1 MVTRALGI
9 GLAALFVGAM
19 AHAQQKQ
26 VKLEL
31 VRTIQAEGGVIHAAS
46 FSPDG
51 KWLATAGELGDLR
64 MLEVATGKVLWNEK
78 PGDHWSG
85 VVAFSPDGERV
96 ACGGRHLTIHDAA
109 TGKERLRVEGSGPK
123 GFAWLADGR
132 GFAYARGGDLVVDKS
147 GQAVVRASFEYPI
160 NTIAAG
166 DVGDLWVGD
175 NVGRVWRVL
184 DGDDPP
190 VLQSDHRQGDRLVR
204 SVRLCV
210 VAGVLFDLASKGP
223 LRRGSELFDVPATP
237 FALAVAPDGRS
248 FAVGGVES
256 RSEGGT
262 RGQAV
267 VRWWREGGTA
277 FDDVVVTG
285 SVAALAFHPDGTRL
299 FVSTY
304 EGGQALYERGGEPT
318 PVPSHPAEVKKVA
331 LTLDGTAVAVQGTQ
345 WSVHALDGRP
355 TRVLRGAARVRP
367 GRRAA
372 ELLVEHPGKVVV
384 WDASSGKELR
394 SLITRRFPYGASAIG
409 PGDLLFV
416 EGSLFDEA
424 GTCVGHLPEDVHFFQ
439 SPCVAHASDG
449 RWAIGGVW
457 GNHGDVGCLLLT
469 GSQGKEPVM
478 VDERPV
484 YFVTFSPD
492 GKHLYYVHSNGWSSS
507 AHPDDGRLCIRDTGT
522 TALLDEVDARIA
534 QWVFLDDSRALV
546 RSEGRLQL
554 WDVDKRRPIQTLL
567 TGIGAFQVTDDRRT
581 LVIQDR
587 GPRGLATEVRVYRL
601 E

>member
-1 MVTRALGI
+1 
-9 GLAALFVGAM
+9 M

-64 MLEVATGKVLWNEK
+64 MLEVATGKVLWREK
-78 PGDHWSG
+78 PGDLCSG
-85 VVAFSPDGERV
+85 LVEFSPDGERV
-96 ACGGRHLTIHDAA
+96 ACRGRHLTIHDAVS
-109 TGKERLRVEGSGPK
+109 GKEQSRVEGIGSG
-123 GFAWLADGR
+123 GFAWFPDGR
-132 GFAYARGGDLVVDKS
+132 GIAYARGRDLVVDV
-147 GQAVVRASFEYPI
+147 GGRAVARASFEDPI
-160 NTIAAG
+160 ETIAVGAAG
-166 DVGDLWVGD
+166 DLLVGDG
-175 NVGRVWRVL
+175 VGRVWRVPA
-184 DGDDPP
+184 GEAGPA
-190 VLQSDHRQGDRLVR
+190 LQFDHRQGSHPVR
-204 SVRLCV
+204 SIRLCL
-210 VAGVLFDLASKGP
+210 VAGVLFDLAWKRP
-223 LRRGSELFDVPATP
+223 LRRGSEVFAGPSTP

-248 FAVGGVES
+248 FAVGGSQSFREAPA
-256 RSEGGT
+256 GK
-262 RGQAV
+262 AV

-277 FDDVVVTG
+277 YDDVVVPG
-285 SVAALAFHPDGTRL
+285 SVAALAFHPDGTQL

-304 EGGQALYERGGEPT
+304 EGGQALHERGHEPT
-318 PVPSHPAEVKKVA
+318 PVASHPAEVKKVA

-345 WSVHALDGRP
+345 WIVHALDGRP

-372 ELLVEHPGKVVV
+372 ELLVEHPGKVVL
-384 WDASSGKELR
+384 WDASSGKELS

-416 EGSLFDEA
+416 EGALFDEA
-424 GTCVGHLPEDVHFFQ
+424 GTCVGQLPEDVHFFQ
-439 SPCVAHASDG
+439 SPCVARASDG

-469 GSQGKEPVM
+469 GSHGKEPVM

-492 GKHLYYVHSNGWSSS
+492 GKHLYYVRPNGWSS

-522 TALLDEVDARIA
+522 TALLGEIDARIA
-534 QWVFLDDSRALV
+534 QWVFLDDARALV

-554 WDVDKRRPIQTLL
+554 WDVDKRRPIQMLL
-567 TGIGAFQVTDDRRT
+567 TGIGAFQLADDRRT